1 MQLRYLRY
9 FAKIVEAGSF
19 SRAATTIHVTQPALS
34 QQIAELEEQLRVT
47 LLLRTARGGRSTP
60 AGETFYREGASILRL
75 VAQFPDFVRSVGT
88 EAVSSVAVGMSS
100 TLAA

>member
-60 AGETFYREGASILRL
+60 AGANLLQRRG
-75 VAQFPDFVRSVGT
+75 VDFAPGC
-88 EAVSSVAVGMSS
+88 AVSGCRP
-100 TLAA
+100 LGRH